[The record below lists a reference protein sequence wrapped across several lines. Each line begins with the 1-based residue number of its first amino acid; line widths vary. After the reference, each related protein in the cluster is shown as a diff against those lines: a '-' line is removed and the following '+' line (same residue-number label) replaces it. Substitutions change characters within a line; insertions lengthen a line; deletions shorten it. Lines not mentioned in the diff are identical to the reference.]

1 MSNRLYVGN
10 LPFNMTEKQ
19 IHNLFYLYGK
29 VRTTN
34 LLQDKS
40 QSCGLAFVKMNS
52 DGEAR
57 NAIKNLN
64 GHKIENRKLTVSEA
78 RPQENRGG
86 SGRSY
91 GPGRRTGSYGR

>member
-1 MSNRLYVGN
+1 MSNRRYVGN
-10 LPFNMTEKQ
+10 LPFNMTERQ
-19 IHNLFYLYGK
+19 IHSLFYLYGK

-40 QSCGLAFVKMNS
+40 QSRGLAFVEMNS
-52 DGEAR
+52 DGEAN

-64 GHKIENRKLTVSEA
+64 GHKIGSRKLIVSEA

-91 GPGRRTGSYGR
+91 GPGRRTGSHSR

>member
-10 LPFNMTEKQ
+10 LPFNITEKK
-19 IHNLFYLYGK
+19 IHNLFYEHGK

-40 QSCGLAFVKMNS
+40 QSRGIAFVEMNS
-52 DGEAR
+52 AREAK

-64 GHKIENRKLTVSEA
+64 GHKIENRKLVVSEA

-91 GPGRRTGSYGR
+91 GPGRRIGSHSR